1 MSPGAQA
8 KLCMQGGKAAA
19 ETAISMQ
26 ATGDYSAAS
35 TAQYE
40 RRWNQLYGYDFG
52 KVRNSKSVVLIQLA
66 ASCVKASICN
76 AGASHLAA
84 ETSWC
89 TAYIWQA

>member
-1 MSPGAQA
+1 
-8 KLCMQGGKAAA
+8 MQGGKAAA

-52 KVRNSKSVVLIQLA
+52 KVRNGELNVLRCLA
-66 ASCVKASICN
+66 AADM
-76 AGASHLAA
+76 
-84 ETSWC
+84 
-89 TAYIWQA
+89 

>member
-1 MSPGAQA
+1 MSRKALRPNCDEV
-8 KLCMQGGKAAA
+8 LCMQGGKAAA

-52 KVRNSKSVVLIQLA
+52 KVTDGKFGMFN
-66 ASCVKASICN
+66 
-76 AGASHLAA
+76 
-84 ETSWC
+84 
-89 TAYIWQA
+89 

>member
-1 MSPGAQA
+1 
-8 KLCMQGGKAAA
+8 MQGGKAAA

-52 KVRNSKSVVLIQLA
+52 KVRNGKFGIF
-66 ASCVKASICN
+66 I
-76 AGASHLAA
+76 
-84 ETSWC
+84 
-89 TAYIWQA
+89 